1 MPKLPQYKFV
11 FSMRANFTDADSV
24 AFAFERDMPITDR
37 LIFFFFFLSL
47 NLFFYIE
54 NKTGL
59 TTDSNI
65 DDECKSMELALLG
78 GGAVMI
84 FLACMARV

>member
-1 MPKLPQYKFV
+1 MQILLHLHLKEICLLLVDF
-11 FSMRANFTDADSV
+11 FS
-24 AFAFERDMPITDR
+24 
-37 LIFFFFFLSL
+37 SL

-65 DDECKSMELALLG
+65 NDECKSMELALFFWG
-78 GGAVMI
+78 GGGES
-84 FLACMARV
+84 

>member
-1 MPKLPQYKFV
+1 MPKLPLYKFV

-24 AFAFERDMPITDR
+24 AFAFERDMPITGR
-37 LIFFFFFLSL
+37 FFSS
-47 NLFFYIE
+47 LFFYIE

-65 DDECKSMELALLG
+65 NDECKSMELALLG
-78 GGAVMI
+78 GGGGGES
-84 FLACMARV
+84 